1 LPADQ
6 QPQKES
12 KNNNNISQK
21 NNEIVTTSPTDEGNN
36 ISTLDIEGLL
46 IENPFLG
53 AESDRGKR

>member
-1 LPADQ
+1 MKLNSANQ

-12 KNNNNISQK
+12 KNNN

-36 ISTLDIEGLL
+36 ISTFDIEGLL